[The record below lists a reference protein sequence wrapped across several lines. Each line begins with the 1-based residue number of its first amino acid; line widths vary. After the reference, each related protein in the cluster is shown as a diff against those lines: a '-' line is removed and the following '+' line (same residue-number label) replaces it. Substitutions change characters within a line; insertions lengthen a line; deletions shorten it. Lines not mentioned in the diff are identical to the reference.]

1 MGERFDRAMHAV
13 NINTIDAIPWL
24 YPFDT
29 LAAAG
34 NILVDVGGGLG
45 HVSKQILAA
54 YPDSGLQCIV
64 QDVVALCESVDR
76 VNNLKLQLHSF
87 FDPQPVRGA
96 AAYFFR
102 HIFHDWADDAC
113 VTILRRTV
121 DAMDVE
127 QSRILIC
134 DQIMDELNPSVASM
148 LYDIDMMSLFGG
160 KERSLGQWEDLLM
173 QADPRLYIRRV
184 WKNAA
189 TLTVIIEVRLKN
201 SK

>member
-1 MGERFDRAMHAV
+1 
-13 NINTIDAIPWL
+13 
-24 YPFDT
+24 
-29 LAAAG
+29 
-34 NILVDVGGGLG
+34 
-45 HVSKQILAA
+45 
-54 YPDSGLQCIV
+54 
-64 QDVVALCESVDR
+64 
-76 VNNLKLQLHSF
+76 
-87 FDPQPVRGA
+87 
-96 AAYFFR
+96 
-102 HIFHDWADDAC
+102 
-113 VTILRRTV
+113 
-121 DAMDVE
+121 MDVE

>member
-1 MGERFDRAMHAV
+1 MVGFNLAYFTPYNFWEYIRRVEPKMGERFDRAMHAV

-54 YPDSGLQCIV
+54 YPDSGLKCIV

-87 FDPQPVRGA
+87 FDPQPVRGT
-96 AAYFFR
+96 FF
-102 HIFHDWADDAC
+102 
-113 VTILRRTV
+113 
-121 DAMDVE
+121 
-127 QSRILIC
+127 
-134 DQIMDELNPSVASM
+134 VASHSKPVGGSP
-148 LYDIDMMSLFGG
+148 MSNNWLRCCGLLLSTHLS
-160 KERSLGQWEDLLM
+160 RLG
-173 QADPRLYIRRV
+173 R
-184 WKNAA
+184 
-189 TLTVIIEVRLKN
+189 
-201 SK
+201 